1 MINFFKNLRSQR
13 REHQSFTFSR
23 PLVLLHSDDWGRVG
37 VRDREGFELLRS
49 QGIRL
54 GERPYDLYTL
64 ETAEDVAAVAALLQR
79 HRDASGRSPCLM
91 MNTCAAN
98 LDFHKMR
105 GEGFRRLVLKP
116 LVKGLPGAWSR
127 PGLFDA
133 YKAGIKMGVF
143 QPALHG
149 LAHFCEPAVSR
160 AREQKSQRAELL
172 LKFWEAETP
181 YIFWRMPWVGY
192 EFWDPE
198 DAKENFL
205 SGQRQRELII
215 QGFQLLSLLFAAK
228 PVSACAP
235 GYRANADT
243 HRSWAEVGIR
253 VAVNGTG
260 DGIRAPHMDEFGLL
274 HVYRNVDLEPSQ
286 HDSEI
291 EKYVELAGMCFA
303 RGLPLIISIHS
314 INFHSTLKDF
324 RSSSIAVLDQ
334 LLSALESKYPD
345 LLYAHDEDLYRM
357 VTTGQLADGSEKV
370 KVSITQNSW
379 NARAAQMGSA

>member
-1 MINFFKNLRSQR
+1 VINFFKNR
-13 REHQSFTFSR
+13 RPPQKEHQSFGFSR

-37 VRDREGFELLRS
+37 VRDREGFEALRS

-54 GERPYDLYTL
+54 GERPYDLYSM
-64 ETAEDVAAVAALLQR
+64 ETAEDVSAVVGLLQR
-79 HRDASGRSPCLM
+79 HHDASGRSPCLM

-98 LDFHKMR
+98 LDFSKMR
-105 GEGFRRLVLKP
+105 EEGYRRVVLRG
-116 LVKGLPGAWSR
+116 LIKGLPGSWSR

-133 YKAGIKMGVF
+133 YKAGIKSGVL

-149 LAHFCEPAVSR
+149 MTHFSETAVLRALAE
-160 AREQKSQRAELL
+160 KSERAELL
-172 LKFWEAETP
+172 LKLWEAETP

-198 DAKENFL
+198 QTKESFLGAK
-205 SGQRQRELII
+205 RQRELII
-215 QGFQLLSLLFAAK
+215 QGYQLLSLLFGTK

-253 VAVNGTG
+253 IAVNGTG
-260 DGIRAPHMDEFGLL
+260 DGIRAPHIDQFGLL

-291 EKYVELAGMCFA
+291 EKYVELAAMCFA

-324 RSSSIAVLDQ
+324 RSTGIAVLDQ
-334 LLSALESKYPD
+334 LLSALESKYPE
-345 LLYAHDEDLYRM
+345 LLYASDEDLYRM

-370 KVSITQNSW
+370 KVSITQESW
-379 NARAAQMGSA
+379 NARAAEMGSA